1 MKYFIIINIKK
12 NLNLLHINTISI
24 FFFKQKLI
32 RLISFVNTTYVFI

>member
-24 FFFKQKLI
+24 FFLNK
-32 RLISFVNTTYVFI
+32 N